1 MTSLAV
7 VARGRV
13 YELVTSKFQNKSKPF
28 AERFVLDFKIF
39 I

>member
-7 VARGRV
+7 VALGRAC
-13 YELVTSKFQNKSKPF
+13 ELGISKFQNKSKPF

>member
-7 VARGRV
+7 VALSRT
-13 YELVTSKFQNKSKPF
+13 YELGTSKFQNKSKPF